1 MTDLG
6 YLMRREYRPR
16 ALAPA
21 RRLAVLAKLDWVLLV
36 SVLLLISVGSLLVW
50 SATRVRLERAGEPT
64 GQFLQRHLITV
75 VLGLVLCALMAR
87 LDYRRLR
94 GGAPAIYAIS
104 LVGLVLVLSPLG
116 ATVNGSDSWIRLAG
130 QSVQPSELAKLALVI
145 MLAVVLAGSRFGIR
159 KAHPGRGDVL
169 KALALAALPV
179 GLVILQPDLGTVMV
193 IGVIVVAMILISGAS
208 MGWVV
213 VLGTVAALGAAAVAH
228 LHLLS
233 QYQLNRFAAFTNPA
247 LDPRGAGY
255 NANQARIAI
264 GSGGLFGT
272 GLFEGSQT
280 SGQFVPEQHTD
291 FIFTVAGE
299 ELGFVGAG
307 AIIVLLGVLLW
318 RACRISL
325 RARDSLAALL
335 AGGIAVWIG
344 FQVFENIGMTL
355 GIMPIAG
362 LPLPF
367 VSYGGSAMFANLAA
381 VGILESI
388 HLRRREVSAATA
400 LADHGAAGG
409 RQPGQVS

>member
-6 YLMRREYRPR
+6 YQMRREFRPR
-16 ALAPA
+16 SLAPA
-21 RRLAVLAKLDWVLLV
+21 RRIAVLARLDCVLLA
-36 SVLLLISVGSLLVW
+36 SVLLLTLVGSLLVW

-64 GQFLQRHLITV
+64 DQFLQRHLFTV
-75 VLGLVLCALMAR
+75 ALGLVLCALMAR

-94 GGAPAIYAIS
+94 VAAPVCYAIS

-116 ATVNGSDSWIRLAG
+116 VTVNGSDSWIRLAG
-130 QSVQPSELAKLALVI
+130 QSIQPSELAKLALVI
-145 MLAVVLAGSRFGIR
+145 MLAVVLAGAPFGPRKGPVSRD
-159 KAHPGRGDVL
+159 DVL
-169 KALALAALPV
+169 RALALAALPI

-213 VLGTVAALGAAAVAH
+213 ALGTVAALGAVAVAR

-247 LDPRGAGY
+247 LDPHGAGY

-264 GSGGLFGT
+264 GSGGLFGK
-272 GLFEGSQT
+272 GLFEGTQT

-299 ELGFVGAG
+299 ELGFAGAG
-307 AIIVLLGVLLW
+307 AIVVLLGILLW
-318 RACRISL
+318 RACRIAL

-367 VSYGGSAMFANLAA
+367 VSYGGTAMFANLAA
-381 VGILESI
+381 IGILQSI
-388 HLRRREVSAATA
+388 HLRRRDVSPAST
-400 LADHGAAGG
+400 
-409 RQPGQVS
+409 PS

>member
-1 MTDLG
+1 MTELG
-6 YLMRREYRPR
+6 YLMRREFRPR
-16 ALAPA
+16 SHAPA
-21 RRLAVLAKLDWVLLV
+21 RRLAALARLDWVLLV
-36 SVLLLISVGSLLVW
+36 SVLLLTTVGSLLVW

-64 GQFLQRHLITV
+64 DQFLQRHLFTV

-87 LDYRRLR
+87 LDYRQLR
-94 GGAPAIYAIS
+94 GAAPVIYAIS
-104 LVGLVLVLSPLG
+104 LLGLVLVLTPLG

-130 QSVQPSELAKLALVI
+130 QSIQPSELAKLALVI
-145 MLAVVLAGSRFGIR
+145 MLAVVLAGPRFGVR
-159 KAHPGRGDVL
+159 NASAGRDDVL
-169 KALALAALPV
+169 KALALAAVPV

-193 IGVIVVAMILISGAS
+193 IGVIVVAMILVSGAS

-213 VLGTVAALGAAAVAH
+213 ALGTVATIGAIGVAR

-247 LDPRGAGY
+247 LDPQGAGY

-264 GSGGLFGT
+264 GSGGLFGR
-272 GLFEGSQT
+272 GLFHGTQT

-307 AIIVLLGVLLW
+307 AIIVLLGILLW

-325 RARDSLAALL
+325 RAKDSLAALL

-367 VSYGGSAMFANLAA
+367 VSYGGTAMFANLAA
-381 VGILESI
+381 VGILQSI
-388 HLRRREVSAATA
+388 YLRRRDLSPAST
-400 LADHGAAGG
+400 
-409 RQPGQVS
+409 QS

>member
-6 YLMRREYRPR
+6 YLMRREFRPR
-16 ALAPA
+16 SLAPA
-21 RRLAVLAKLDWVLLV
+21 RRIAVLARLDWVLLAA
-36 SVLLLISVGSLLVW
+36 VLLLASVGSLLVW

-64 GQFLQRHLITV
+64 DQFLQRHLFTV
-75 VLGLVLCALMAR
+75 ALGLVLCALTAR

-94 GGAPAIYAIS
+94 GGAPVIYGIS
-104 LVGLVLVLSPLG
+104 LIGLLLVLSPLG
-116 ATVNGSDSWIRLAG
+116 VTVNGSDSWIRVAG
-130 QSVQPSELAKLALVI
+130 QSIQPSELAKLALVI
-145 MLAVVLAGSRFGIR
+145 MLAVVLAGLRFGNR
-159 KAHPGRGDVL
+159 KGPPSRDDVL
-169 KALALAALPV
+169 KALALAAVPV

-193 IGVIVVAMILISGAS
+193 IAVIVVAMILISGAS
-208 MGWVV
+208 MRWVV
-213 VLGTVAALGAAAVAH
+213 ALGALAALGAVAVAQ
-228 LHLLS
+228 LQLLS

-247 LDPRGAGY
+247 LDPQGAGY

-272 GLFEGSQT
+272 GLFEGTQT

-307 AIIVLLGVLLW
+307 AIIVLLGILLW
-318 RACRISL
+318 RACRIAL
-325 RARDSLAALL
+325 RTTDNLAALL

-344 FQVFENIGMTL
+344 FQIFENIGMTL

-367 VSYGGSAMFANLAA
+367 VSYGGTAMFANLAA
-381 VGILESI
+381 IGILQSI
-388 HLRRREVSAATA
+388 HLRRREVPAATT
-400 LADHGAAGG
+400 
-409 RQPGQVS
+409 RS

>member
-6 YLMRREYRPR
+6 YLMRREFRPR
-16 ALAPA
+16 SLAPA
-21 RRLAVLAKLDWVLLV
+21 RRIAVLARLDWVLLA
-36 SVLLLISVGSLLVW
+36 SVLLLTVVGSLLVW

-64 GQFLQRHLITV
+64 NQFLQRHLLTV
-75 VLGLVLCALMAR
+75 ALGLVLCVLMAR

-94 GGAPAIYAIS
+94 GAAPVIYAIS
-104 LVGLVLVLSPLG
+104 LIGLVLVLSPLG

-130 QSVQPSELAKLALVI
+130 QSIQPSELAKVALVI
-145 MLAVVLAGSRFGIR
+145 MLAVVLAGSRFGAR
-159 KAHPGRGDVL
+159 EGPAGRDDVL
-169 KALALAALPV
+169 KALALATVPV

-193 IGVIVVAMILISGAS
+193 IGVIVVAMILISGAW

-213 VLGTVAALGAAAVAH
+213 ALATVAALGAVAVAR

-233 QYQLNRFAAFTNPA
+233 QYQLNRFAAFTN
-247 LDPRGAGY
+247 
-255 NANQARIAI
+255 QARIAI
-264 GSGGLFGT
+264 GSGGLFGK
-272 GLFEGSQT
+272 GLFGGTQT

-307 AIIVLLGVLLW
+307 AIILLLGILLW
-318 RACRISL
+318 RACRIAL

-335 AGGIAVWIG
+335 TSGIAVWIG

-367 VSYGGSAMFANLAA
+367 VSYGGTAMFANLAA
-381 VGILESI
+381 VGILQSI
-388 HLRRREVSAATA
+388 HLRRREVSPAST
-400 LADHGAAGG
+400 
-409 RQPGQVS
+409 PS

>member
-6 YLMRREYRPR
+6 YLMRREFRPGSV
-16 ALAPA
+16 AHP
-21 RRLAVLAKLDWVLLV
+21 RRIAVLARLDWVLLT
-36 SVLLLISVGSLLVW
+36 SVLLLTAVGSLLVW

-64 GQFLQRHLITV
+64 DQFLQRHLLTV
-75 VLGLVLCALMAR
+75 GLGLVLAVLMAR

-94 GGAPAIYAIS
+94 GAAPAIYAVS
-104 LVGLVLVLSPLG
+104 LIGLVLVLGPLG

-130 QSVQPSELAKLALVI
+130 QSIQPSEFAKLALVM
-145 MLAVVLAGSRFGIR
+145 MLAVVLAGSRFGGR
-159 KAHPGRGDVL
+159 KGPPGRDDVL
-169 KALALAALPV
+169 KALALAAVPV

-213 VLGTVAALGAAAVAH
+213 ALGVVAAVGAVTIAR

-247 LDPRGAGY
+247 LDPQGAGY

-272 GLFEGSQT
+272 GLFEGAQT

-307 AIIVLLGVLLW
+307 AIIALLGILLW

-367 VSYGGSAMFANLAA
+367 VSYGGTAMFANLAA
-381 VGILESI
+381 VGILQGI
-388 HLRRREVSAATA
+388 HLRRREVSPPE
-400 LADHGAAGG
+400 AG
-409 RQPGQVS
+409 P